1 MRRLLP
7 FMLLALAFLGCKRN
21 DMQTMQSA
29 TSTDSITESVAAD
42 SDSVSLPEP
51 PAAADGVF
59 DDFMFNWMNN
69 KHFQLE
75 RTAFPLPVVSKQ
87 GTSILSASEWKHEPL
102 FSKREVY
109 TMIFDNEKSM
119 KNISDTAVKCV
130 VVEMIKLREKSSI
143 SYMFTKQ
150 RGAWRLSAI
159 KHEELSEN
167 KNSDFLDFYQKFAS
181 SEKFQK
187 QHVARS
193 FELSVID
200 PDSYE
205 HIKGTADANQWTLY
219 APVFPTDVMTN
230 VNYGQEYGDTGERVL
245 VVSSVDGMMSSTIT
259 FRKRGSQWLAVKLE
273 NN

>member
-29 TSTDSITESVAAD
+29 TSTDSITDSVAAD
-42 SDSVSLPEP
+42 SDSVSQPEP

-130 VVEMIKLREKSSI
+130 VVEMIKLRELSNMKNSRRIKTAI
-143 SYMFTKQ
+143 SWISTKNLLQ
-150 RGAWRLSAI
+150 TRNSRNNMWQGRLSCQ
-159 KHEELSEN
+159 S
-167 KNSDFLDFYQKFAS
+167 
-181 SEKFQK
+181 
-187 QHVARS
+187 
-193 FELSVID
+193 
-200 PDSYE
+200 
-205 HIKGTADANQWTLY
+205 
-219 APVFPTDVMTN
+219 
-230 VNYGQEYGDTGERVL
+230 
-245 VVSSVDGMMSSTIT
+245 
-259 FRKRGSQWLAVKLE
+259 
-273 NN
+273 